1 MNTSARSSRLVTGLA
16 VAGVTIAA
24 LGAVANSWMADRA
37 DETAA
42 PVQAQRPPADEP
54 VRVVKAPAEPQASQQ
69 PAGCRDCE
77 APAVPRD
84 GL

>member
-1 MNTSARSSRLVTGLA
+1 MNTSSRSSRLVTGLA
-16 VAGVTIAA
+16 VVGVTIAA
-24 LGAVANSWMADRA
+24 LGAVANSWIADRPDA
-37 DETAA
+37 TAA

-54 VRVVKAPAEPQASQQ
+54 VRVVKAPAEAQASQQ

-77 APAVPRD
+77 AAPVPRG